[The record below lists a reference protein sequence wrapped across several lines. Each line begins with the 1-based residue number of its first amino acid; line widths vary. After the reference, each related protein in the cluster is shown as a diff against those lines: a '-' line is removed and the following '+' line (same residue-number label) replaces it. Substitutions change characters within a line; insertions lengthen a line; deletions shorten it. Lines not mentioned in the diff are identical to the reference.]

1 MLTEGGGGPYGWGM
15 VEAAVAAI
23 RRGGLIVV
31 TDDADREN
39 EGDLVIAADA
49 VTPEA
54 IAFMAVHGRGLI
66 CLAMEPQRLDELH
79 VSQMVPGV
87 GAETNFAVSIDLDVP
102 GSTGI
107 SAADRSA
114 TIRHAVDPGSVAS
127 DFRRP
132 GHVFPLRYTR
142 GGVLARRGHTEASVD
157 LARLAGRTPAGVIC
171 EILNDDGSM
180 ARGAQ
185 LRSFAR
191 RHRLPMVSVA
201 EIADHLRA
209 RADLADQPAPRA
221 SSSLVRL
228 AAETVL
234 PSRYG
239 QWTTLGFQGTD
250 GLEYVALTQGD
261 LSQEG
266 PTLVRLHSECL
277 TGDALGSARCDCGEQ
292 LQMAMQQISAHGRG
306 VIVYIRGHEG
316 RGIGLLPKLQ
326 AYALQ
331 DRGLDTVDANLAL
344 GYRSDAREYAG
355 AAEVLRALGIS
366 EVRLL
371 TNNTRKV
378 TGLRDNG
385 IDVTQRIPLITTP
398 SADNLRYL
406 WTKQTRMD
414 HHLDNHGQGC
424 TARTAAG
431 ARRDALREG

>member
-1 MLTEGGGGPYGWGM
+1 
-15 VEAAVAAI
+15 
-23 RRGGLIVV
+23 
-31 TDDADREN
+31 
-39 EGDLVIAADA
+39 
-49 VTPEA
+49 
-54 IAFMAVHGRGLI
+54 
-66 CLAMEPQRLDELH
+66 
-79 VSQMVPGV
+79 
-87 GAETNFAVSIDLDVP
+87 
-102 GSTGI
+102 
-107 SAADRSA
+107 
-114 TIRHAVDPGSVAS
+114 
-127 DFRRP
+127 
-132 GHVFPLRYTR
+132 
-142 GGVLARRGHTEASVD
+142 
-157 LARLAGRTPAGVIC
+157 
-171 EILNDDGSM
+171 
-180 ARGAQ
+180 
-185 LRSFAR
+185 
-191 RHRLPMVSVA
+191 MVSVA

>member
-1 MLTEGGGGPYGWGM
+1 M
-15 VEAAVAAI
+15 
-23 RRGGLIVV
+23 IVV
-31 TDDADREN
+31 TDDADRED

-49 VTPEA
+49 VTPAA
-54 IAFMAVHGRGLI
+54 IAFMAVQGRGLV
-66 CLAMEPQRLDELH
+66 CLSMEPQRLDALQM
-79 VSQMVPGV
+79 SPMVPGRQ
-87 GAETNFAVSIDLDVP
+87 AETNFAVSIDLDVP

-114 TIRHAVDPGSVAS
+114 TIRKAVDPGSVAA

-191 RHRLPMVSVA
+191 RHGLPMTSVSDV
-201 EIADHLRA
+201 ADHLRA
-209 RADLADQPAPRA
+209 HPELADQSTPSGSRPV
-221 SSSLVRL
+221 VRL
-228 AAETVL
+228 VAETVL
-234 PSRYG
+234 PGRYG
-239 QWTTLGFQGTD
+239 QWTTWGFQDTN

-261 LSQEG
+261 LSKETS
-266 PTLVRLHSECL
+266 PLVRLHSECL
-277 TGDALGSARCDCGEQ
+277 TGDALRSARCDCGEQ
-292 LQMAMQQISAHGRG
+292 LQMAMQQISARGCG

-344 GYRSDAREYAG
+344 GYESDARDYAG
-355 AAEVLRALGIS
+355 AAEVLRTLGVGQ
-366 EVRLL
+366 VRLL
-371 TNNTRKV
+371 TNNVGKV
-378 TGLRDNG
+378 AGLRDNG
-385 IDVTQRIPLITTP
+385 IDVTQRIPLITNP

-414 HHLDNHGQGC
+414 HHLNHAVGDDLNHAVGD
-424 TARTAAG
+424 AAQRMAAAPHAFGHRSNG
-431 ARRDALREG
+431 APVRRVD